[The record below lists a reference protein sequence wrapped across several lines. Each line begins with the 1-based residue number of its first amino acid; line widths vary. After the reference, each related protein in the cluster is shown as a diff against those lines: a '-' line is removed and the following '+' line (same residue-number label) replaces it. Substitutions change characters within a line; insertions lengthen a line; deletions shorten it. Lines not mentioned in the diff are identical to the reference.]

1 MLAYLIRR
9 LIFALVVIV
18 GVATISFALLHL
30 IPGSPVDAILGT
42 ESTPEAR
49 ATLERQLGLD
59 RPVIVQYVS
68 WWGKVLQG
76 DLGNSVMTKQ
86 PVAKL
91 ISERLPVTIPLA
103 LFSMLIAL
111 LIAVP
116 AGILSALRR
125 NTWIDGVV
133 SVIAFAGLSIP
144 GFWLG
149 TLLILGFSVHWQI
162 FPPGGYVSILDDPI
176 SGFRHLVLPAI
187 ALGTT
192 FAAVLTRMIRS
203 SMLEVLG
210 ADYIRTARA
219 KGQTEH
225 RVVVGHA
232 LRNALIPAVTIIGVQ
247 VGILLSGA
255 LIIEQIFSLPGIG
268 RLTVQAV
275 LDRDIPLLQGCI
287 IVIALIF
294 VIVNLVTD
302 LIYVYLDPRISY
314 Q

>member
-9 LIFALVVIV
+9 LLFAIVVIA

-30 IPGSPVDAILGT
+30 IPGSPVDAILGN

-49 ATLERQLGLD
+49 AALERQLGLD
-59 RPVIVQYVS
+59 QPVVWQYVN
-68 WWGKVLQG
+68 WWGNVLRG
-76 DLGNSVMTKQ
+76 DLGKSVMTKQ
-86 PVAKL
+86 SVAQL
-91 ISERLPVTIPLA
+91 IWERLPVTIPLA
-103 LFSMLIAL
+103 LFSMTIAL
-111 LIAVP
+111 VIAIP
-116 AGILSALRR
+116 AGILSAIRR

-133 SVIAFAGLSIP
+133 SIVAFAGLSIP

-162 FPPGGYVSILDDPI
+162 FPPGGYVSVFQDPAEGLRYLI
-176 SGFRHLVLPAI
+176 LPAI

-210 ADYIRTARA
+210 AEYIRTARA
-219 KGQTEH
+219 KGQTEQ
-225 RVVVGHA
+225 RVLVGHA

-247 VGILLSGA
+247 VGALLSGA

-287 IVIALIF
+287 ITIALIF
-294 VIVNLVTD
+294 VIVNLLTD
-302 LIYVYLDPRISY
+302 LLYVYLDPRISY
-314 Q
+314 A